1 MAQQNKSMIYG
12 RHPVMEAL
20 KSGQAFDKIL
30 FQQGVRGPLEK
41 EVRELG
47 RRFRVPV
54 QVIPKERMNKI
65 VSGNHQG
72 IIGFLSLISYY
83 RLDDVLPMVYE
94 QSETPLFLV
103 LDGITDVRNIG
114 AIARSAACCGVH
126 ALIIPKKGSAPIS
139 AEAIKSSAGALTKLP
154 VCRESSLQ
162 NALGTLKLSGVQIF
176 ASSLRASKKLYE
188 LDLTVPAAIII
199 GSEGKGVHPS
209 LLKIADET
217 FIIPQKSEM
226 DSFNASVAA
235 GIILYE
241 SIKQRG
247 L

>member
-1 MAQQNKSMIYG
+1 
-12 RHPVMEAL
+12 
-20 KSGQAFDKIL
+20 
-30 FQQGVRGPLEK
+30 
-41 EVRELG
+41 
-47 RRFRVPV
+47 
-54 QVIPKERMNKI
+54 
-65 VSGNHQG
+65 
-72 IIGFLSLISYY
+72 
-83 RLDDVLPMVYE
+83 MVYE

-103 LDGITDVRNIG
+103 LDGITDIRNIG

-139 AEAIKSSAGALTKLP
+139 AEAIKSSAGALTKIP

-162 NALGTLKLSGVQIF
+162 EALGTLKLSGVQIF

-199 GSEGKGVHPS
+199 GSEGKGVHPT

-241 SIKQRG
+241 SVKQKG
-247 L
+247 I